1 MKNTYIIAVSGG
13 VDSVVLLHKLISVKP
28 PSVEYV
34 VAHFDHGI
42 RENSAK
48 DAEFVKQLAEKY
60 NVPFISKRVEMG
72 LGASEDAARVLR
84 YEFLFECVAKHKA
97 EGLITAHH
105 QDDVLETMILNIL
118 RGSGPRGLIGY
129 SRSGIIRPFIRKTK
143 QELSQYAQDHKLS
156 WREDETNN
164 DVRYLRNNIRQNI
177 MPKISKS
184 DRNKLLDIR
193 ERMIEIYSEIDNL
206 AKKTLVQTMKKKE
219 LVKARFVVLPLV
231 VQKEVVYLWLRLSN
245 VAVDRTMI
253 DRLVLAIKTMQPNK
267 KVDVVGGAV
276 MYIKEKTIVLNI

>member
-42 RENSAK
+42 RENSAE

-177 MPKISKS
+177 MPKISES

-219 LVKARFVVLPLV
+219 LVRARFVVLPLV